1 VRIVRPEELCSG
13 QSDWCCASATGTEMA
28 PAVVDAAGEQ
38 SRDVKQQEK
47 YGTVTGAGAAAPTPK
62 ADGATGQPDGSNHL
76 GVRGLTKV
84 EEREV

>member
-1 VRIVRPEELCSG
+1 
-13 QSDWCCASATGTEMA
+13 MA

-47 YGTVTGAGAAAPTPK
+47 NGAGAAPTPK
-62 ADGATGQPDGSNHL
+62 ADGAAGQPDGSNHL